1 MMLEGPNFTQ
11 TCKTILHTKFG
22 MDFELPYG
30 IPEEE
35 LIDTNE
41 LVDFKEN
48 N

>member
-1 MMLEGPNFTQ
+1 
-11 TCKTILHTKFG
+11 

-48 N
+48 KHETII